1 MSKITTTTQSVEFLT
16 KKSNV
21 LKKRMEFLNKMAKD
35 LSASE
40 KVISEKQ
47 MELARKYAPYVEP
60 TIQQE
65 SKVQKTNLQALPN
78 QPVDT
83 NYWTCSGNIVSPSRK
98 EVQEV
103 LPQLIS
109 KSTHKFLAG
118 LFDWQ
123 NLSTKQEA
131 VLVRIWDEIKNK
143 GMYTI

>member
-35 LSASE
+35 LSTSE

-78 QPVDT
+78 QPVDVP
-83 NYWTCSGNIVSPSRK
+83 YLK
-98 EVQEV
+98 
-103 LPQLIS
+103 S
-109 KSTHKFLAG
+109 K
-118 LFDWQ
+118 
-123 NLSTKQEA
+123 
-131 VLVRIWDEIKNK
+131 
-143 GMYTI
+143 